1 MSTDSLSFRSISKIS
16 NWLVNWSIALI
27 IITMI
32 NSIVLSAV
40 PVSSSELTYD
50 SIGYVSLLISFIN
63 LVIVIVIGIVTLIWF
78 YRANKN
84 IHSFNA
90 KDVSSPRMAVIWWF
104 IPIANLWKP
113 YQIAQQIWKA
123 SDPQIVLSN
132 GTEWKKSPS
141 SNIIKIWWLMAIL
154 SILISLSVQ
163 FFIPTTNA
171 QFLFEPEYKTEPT
184 VFNVQFQIIVLTILG
199 IISSIF
205 FILMIKQ
212 ISTRQEIKGGRS
224 I

>member
-1 MSTDSLSFRSISKIS
+1 MSTDSLSFRSISRIS
-16 NWLVNWSIALI
+16 NWLVNWSIVLI
-27 IITMI
+27 MITVI
-32 NSIVLSAV
+32 NSIVFSAV

-50 SIGYVSLLISFIN
+50 NIGYVSLLVALIN
-63 LVIVIVIGIVTLIWF
+63 LVIVIVIGIVTFIWF

-113 YQIAQQIWKA
+113 YQVAQQIWKA

-141 SNIIKIWWLMAIL
+141 SNTIKTWWLMAIL

-163 FFIPTTNA
+163 FFLPTTNA
-171 QFLFEPEYKTEPT
+171 QFLFDPEYKTEPT
-184 VFNVQFQIIVLTILG
+184 VFNEQFQIIVLTILG

-205 FILMIKQ
+205 FIVMIKQ
-212 ISTRQEIKGGRS
+212 ISARQEIKGGRS